1 MMKLCLVN
9 TGTRF
14 YPPMGLGYI
23 ASYLKKYGGYNTE
36 IIDFIESQDQ
46 LNNAIKESSPD
57 IVGFTAV
64 TSNYQYVTKLAE
76 GLRHKTDV
84 PFIIGGPH
92 ISAMPESM
100 AKVFDIGV
108 IGEGEQTTLEIMKT
122 LTTISQI
129 SNIDGIVHWDNNN
142 LVINKPR
149 EPIKQLDDI
158 PHPNRDIFD
167 MDYYLK
173 KHDIL
178 SNRKLVRGTTMLTSR
193 GCPFKCV
200 YCQASSVWGNVR
212 YHSAKYVLDEI
223 KYLIDTYNVEAIN
236 IIDDL
241 CIADKTRLKR
251 IVQMIE
257 NNGINKQIQFNINGR
272 ANLLTEDRVRLI
284 KRMNAVQISIGFE
297 SGSEKVLNYL
307 KGGTV
312 TQNQNINALELAKK
326 YKIPVGAQ
334 FMIGTPGETVNDLE
348 CTLKFIEHYKN
359 WMSHINLN
367 ITTPLPGT
375 KLWNYAL
382 NKGLV
387 SNDMDFTKLTI
398 SPLDDINDNLYIG
411 DLLHIQFIEM
421 YNKITKAI
429 AKPNQISPLEIIR
442 NYSIS
447 DIIKT
452 AINNPKKTAEYISDV
467 VRK

>member
-1 MMKLCLVN
+1 MKLALIN

-14 YPPMGLGYI
+14 YPPLGLGYI
-23 ASYLKKYGGYNTE
+23 ASYIKKYGGYDTE

-64 TSNYQYVTKLAE
+64 TSNYQYVTELAE
-76 GLRHKTDV
+76 ILRCKTDV

-100 AKVFDIGV
+100 AKVFDVGV
-108 IGEGEQTTLEIMKT
+108 IGEGEQTTLELMQT

-129 SNIDGIVHWDNNN
+129 DDIDGIVHRVNDE
-142 LVINKPR
+142 LVFNSPR

-178 SNRKLVRGTTMLTSR
+178 SNRKLVRGATMLTSR

-334 FMIGTPGETVNDLE
+334 FMIGTPGESMNDLE

-375 KLWNYAL
+375 QLWNYAL
-382 NKGLV
+382 DQGFV

-411 DLLHIQFIEM
+411 DIPKDEFIEM
-421 YNKITKAI
+421 YGRFVKAI
-429 AKPNQISPLEIIR
+429 AKPNRLSPMEIIR
-442 NYSIS
+442 NYSIG

-452 AINNPKKTAEYISDV
+452 AINNPKKAAEYFSGVI
-467 VRK
+467 RK

>member
-1 MMKLCLVN
+1 MKLALIN

-14 YPPMGLGYI
+14 YPPLGLGYI
-23 ASYLKKYGGYNTE
+23 ASYIKKYGGYDTE
-36 IIDFIESQDQ
+36 IIDFIETQNQ
-46 LNNAIKESSPD
+46 LDNAIKESSPD
-57 IVGFTAV
+57 IIGFTAV
-64 TSNYQYVTKLAE
+64 TSNYQQVTQLAK
-76 GLRHKTDV
+76 GLQSVIDV
-84 PFIIGGPH
+84 PLIIGGSH
-92 ISAMPESM
+92 ISAMPESIN
-100 AKVFDIGV
+100 KIFDVGV

-122 LTTISQI
+122 RTRVNDISYV
-129 SNIDGIVHWDNNN
+129 DGIVYWDNDN
-142 LVINKPR
+142 LVINNPR

-178 SNRKLVRGTTMLTSR
+178 SNHKLVRGATMLTSR

-212 YHSAKYVLDEI
+212 YHSAKYVLDEM

-241 CIADKTRLKR
+241 CIADKTRLKH

-257 NNGINKQIQFNINGR
+257 NNEINKQIKFNINGR

-367 ITTPLPGT
+367 ITTPLPST
-375 KLWNYAL
+375 KLWIHAL

-387 SNDMDFTKLTI
+387 SDDMDFTKLTI
-398 SPLDDINDNLYIG
+398 SPCEDINDNLYIG
-411 DLLHIQFIEM
+411 DLSHIQFIEM

-429 AKPNQISPLEIIR
+429 AKPNQMSPLEIIR
-442 NYSIS
+442 NYSIG

-452 AINNPKKTAEYISDV
+452 AINNPKKTAEYFSGVIH
-467 VRK
+467 K

>member
-1 MMKLCLVN
+1 MKLALIN

-14 YPPMGLGYI
+14 YPPLGLGYI
-23 ASYLKKYGGYNTE
+23 ASYIKKYGGYDTE
-36 IIDFIESQDQ
+36 IIDFIETQNQ
-46 LNNAIKESSPD
+46 LDNAIKESSPD
-57 IVGFTAV
+57 IIGFTAV
-64 TSNYQYVTKLAE
+64 TSNYQQVTQLAK
-76 GLRHKTDV
+76 GLQSVIDV

-92 ISAMPESM
+92 ISAMPESIN
-100 AKVFDIGV
+100 KIFDVGV

-122 LTTISQI
+122 RTRVNDISYV
-129 SNIDGIVHWDNNN
+129 DGIVYWDNDN
-142 LVINKPR
+142 LVINNPR

-178 SNRKLVRGTTMLTSR
+178 SNHKLVRGATMLTSR

-212 YHSAKYVLDEI
+212 YHSAKYVLDEM

-241 CIADKTRLKR
+241 CIADKTRLKH

-257 NNGINKQIQFNINGR
+257 NNEINKQIKFNINGR

-367 ITTPLPGT
+367 ITTPLPST
-375 KLWNYAL
+375 KLWTHAL

-387 SNDMDFTKLTI
+387 SDDMDFTKLTI
-398 SPLDDINDNLYIG
+398 SPCEDINDNLYIG
-411 DLLHIQFIEM
+411 DLSHIQFIEM

-429 AKPNQISPLEIIR
+429 AKPNQMSPLEIIR
-442 NYSIS
+442 NYSIG

-452 AINNPKKTAEYISDV
+452 AINNPKKTAEYFSGVIH
-467 VRK
+467 K

>member
-1 MMKLCLVN
+1 MKLALIN

-14 YPPMGLGYI
+14 YPPLGLGYI
-23 ASYLKKYGGYNTE
+23 ASYIKKYGGYDTE
-36 IIDFIESQDQ
+36 IIDFIETQNQ
-46 LNNAIKESSPD
+46 LDNAIKESSPD
-57 IVGFTAV
+57 IIGFTAV
-64 TSNYQYVTKLAE
+64 TSNYQQVTQLAK
-76 GLRHKTDV
+76 GLQSVIDV

-92 ISAMPESM
+92 ISAMPESIN
-100 AKVFDIGV
+100 KIFDVGV

-122 LTTISQI
+122 RTRVNDISYV
-129 SNIDGIVHWDNNN
+129 DGIVYWDNDN
-142 LVINKPR
+142 LVINNPR

-178 SNRKLVRGTTMLTSR
+178 SNHKLVRGATMLTSR

-212 YHSAKYVLDEI
+212 YHSVKYVLDEM

-241 CIADKTRLKR
+241 CIADKTRLKH

-257 NNGINKQIQFNINGR
+257 NNEINKQIKFNINGR

-334 FMIGTPGETVNDLE
+334 FMIGTPGETMNDLE

-382 NKGLV
+382 NKGFV

-411 DLLHIQFIEM
+411 DIPKDEFIEM
-421 YNKITKAI
+421 YGRFVKAI
-429 AKPNQISPLEIIR
+429 AKPNQLSPMEIIR
-442 NYSIS
+442 NYSIG

-452 AINNPKKTAEYISDV
+452 AINNPKKTAEYFSGVIH
-467 VRK
+467 K